1 MRNQY
6 DNKDCLEMGLTA
18 EQMFVIAAHKKQF
31 LCTESTKEENI
42 NSHIDFWIH
51 RDDKSYSVDVKAA
64 KRIQRSDK
72 DVNYEK
78 LWIEL
83 HSVRGDNKG
92 WLLDGKADF
101 IAFEQK
107 DHFIITNRKQLID
120 FVRETVVNVR
130 VKSPI
135 DALYTMYTREGR
147 PDILT
152 LINSKDIIDISKI
165 WRN

>member
-18 EQMFVIAAHKKQF
+18 EQSFVIAANKKQF
-31 LCTESTKEENI
+31 SCTESTKEENI

-78 LWIEL
+78 IWVEL
-83 HSVRGDNKG
+83 HSVREDNKG

-101 IAFEQK
+101 IAFEQQ
-107 DHFIITNRKQLID
+107 DHFIVANRMWLISFIREAVTNVK
-120 FVRETVVNVR
+120 
-130 VKSPI
+130 VKSPS
-135 DALYTMYTREGR
+135 DALYALYTREGR

-152 LINSKDIIDISKI
+152 LINAKDILDISTI
-165 WRN
+165 WLK